1 MHNFNT
7 RSLMVHIFGDSKR
20 IFFVASTRRSIL
32 ARGGKKIFG
41 LDVCSASAMFASAEH
56 TSKSKASVR
65 RLRPNR
71 SPISLFLALE
81 VWRWL
86 KLKYNSP
93 ALRQFWRRYIVGI
106 SWGFRGEKDAWGFF
120 SNPSNS
126 RRFPHECGDS
136 GQSRRFPHAFICVA
150 SRVFKL
156 ASRVVVRRHAESET
170 PPPRARAARCPR
182 HPLSRAPRLTRL
194 RRTRLR
200 NHITTIFVVISI

>member
-1 MHNFNT
+1 MSRTPLQVT
-7 RSLMVHIFGDSKR
+7 R
-20 IFFVASTRRSIL
+20 
-32 ARGGKKIFG
+32 
-41 LDVCSASAMFASAEH
+41 
-56 TSKSKASVR
+56 
-65 RLRPNR
+65 
-71 SPISLFLALE
+71 
-81 VWRWL
+81 
-86 KLKYNSP
+86 
-93 ALRQFWRRYIVGI
+93 LRQFWRRYIVGI

-182 HPLSRAPRLTRL
+182 HPLSRGDGIPIRRMSSPPAAL
-194 RRTRLR
+194 RRSDLGQAAGSVPSEVKLLRTRPSSGSTSGASATSPL
-200 NHITTIFVVISI
+200 S